1 MSSKSRRLVVAMAI
15 SCTAAISSLIG
26 SPRISF
32 AENVLEF
39 PFPEVI
45 EPARQASAKLL
56 DAASTILRAMS

>member
-1 MSSKSRRLVVAMAI
+1 MSRKSRRLVVAMAI

-39 PFPEVI
+39 PFRRSSSRPGRRALSCSTP
-45 EPARQASAKLL
+45 PAPSCAP
-56 DAASTILRAMS
+56 